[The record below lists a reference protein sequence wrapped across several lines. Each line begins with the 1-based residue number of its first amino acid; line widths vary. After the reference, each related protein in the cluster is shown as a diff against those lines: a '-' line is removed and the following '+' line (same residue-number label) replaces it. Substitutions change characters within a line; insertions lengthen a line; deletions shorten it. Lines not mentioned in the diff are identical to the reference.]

1 MDKKTI
7 AAMIDHTL
15 LKPEA
20 TPEQIEKLCAEAAAY
35 HFASVC
41 VNPVYIPPVSYT
53 HLTLPTKA

>member
-20 TPEQIEKLCAEAAAY
+20 TPEQIETLSAEAAAG
-35 HFASVC
+35 HSASVC
-41 VNPVYIPPVSYT
+41 ADPG
-53 HLTLPTKA
+53 